1 MGLSVHQIEHLE
13 KDKNMPEIK
22 ERIDPVTG
30 IPVNF
35 PSNAHKQKEY
45 IPPTPKKVDI
55 VVKGQVSKVKKTTGQ
70 KISETFLGDNLK
82 NAMRYVI
89 DKVLIP
95 TAKSTIS
102 DLAGMG
108 GDVIRMTVDRMMYG
122 ENIENIIRGRRS
134 TGPRINY
141 TGYSA
146 RTKIPNDTRY
156 FAENNNMPRT
166 QQQVQQNPQITTLK
180 RVRQN
185 FDDIVME
192 SRTDAEEV
200 LTRLLDFID
209 NYGIVSIAEFYD
221 MIGFETS
228 YADFKYGWEELGQAV
243 VTRVRDGYVLH
254 LPRPIQL

>member
-1 MGLSVHQIEHLE
+1 MGLSMDQIENLE
-13 KDKNMPEIK
+13 KEKNMPEIK
-22 ERIDPVTG
+22 DRVDPVTG
-30 IPVNF
+30 TPINF
-35 PSNAHKQKEY
+35 PGNSHKQKAY
-45 IPPTPKKVDI
+45 IPVLTKKVDR
-55 VVKGQVSKVKKTTGQ
+55 VVKGPVTRAKKTTGQ

-82 NAMRYVI
+82 NAFNYVVE
-89 DKVLIP
+89 KVLIP

-108 GDVIRMTVDRMMYG
+108 GDVLRMTVDRLIYG
-122 ENIENIIRGRRS
+122 ENVENIIRGRRGN
-134 TGPRINY
+134 TGPVINY
-141 TGYSA
+141 TGYSNRA
-146 RTKIPNDTRY
+146 KIPNDKRY
-156 FAENNNMPRT
+156 FAENANMPRT
-166 QQQVQQNPQITTLK
+166 QIGQPQVTQLK

-192 SRTDAEEV
+192 SRQDAEEV

-209 NYGIVSIAEFYD
+209 TYGIVSIAEFYD

-228 YADFKYGWEELGQAV
+228 YADFKYGWEELGQAI

>member
-1 MGLSVHQIEHLE
+1 MSLNTHQIDHLE
-13 KDKNMPEIK
+13 KESIMPDIK
-22 ERIDPVTG
+22 ERVDPVTG
-30 IPVNF
+30 TPINFPGNSHKQNAYIPVL
-35 PSNAHKQKEY
+35 
-45 IPPTPKKVDI
+45 TKKVDR
-55 VVKGQVSKVKKTTGQ
+55 VVKGQVTKVKKTTGQ

-82 NAMRYVI
+82 NAMKYVL

-108 GDVIRMTVDRMMYG
+108 GDVLRMTVDRMIYG
-122 ENIENIIRGRRS
+122 ENIENIIRGRRGG

-141 TGYSA
+141 TGYSST
-146 RTKIPNDTRY
+146 RPKPPSDQRY

-166 QQQVQQNPQITTLK
+166 QTNSQVTTLK

-192 SRTDAEEV
+192 SRSDAEEV
-200 LTRLLDFID
+200 LTRLLDYID
-209 NYGIVSIAEFYD
+209 NYGVVSIAEFYD
-221 MIGFETS
+221 MIGFQTEFT
-228 YADFKYGWEELGQAV
+228 DFKYGWEELGQAV